1 MLKRAGLI
9 VVTDSLDAIYNYRR
23 ASPRLATSGQPT
35 EVQLAAIAA
44 AGFEVVINLALHDDP
59 RYSLADEPG
68 TVRGLGMDYVHIPVQ
83 FARPTA
89 GDFTAFA
96 VAMQQNRHRQVWV
109 HCAAN
114 MRVTVF
120 LGLYRVLQENCQEQE
135 AFQLMHQL
143 WQPDEVWAAFIAAM
157 LANRGSETKGGN
169 R

>member
-1 MLKRAGLI
+1 M
-9 VVTDSLDAIYNYRR
+9 TDPLEAIYNYRR

-35 EVQLAAIAA
+35 EAELAAIAA
-44 AGFEVVINLALHDDP
+44 AGFELVINLALHDDP

-68 TVRGLGMDYVHIPVQ
+68 TVQGLGMDYVHIPVKLSQ
-83 FARPTA
+83 PTQ

-96 VAMQQNRHRQVWV
+96 AAMQNNRQRQAWI

-114 MRVTVF
+114 MRVTAF
-120 LGLYRVLQENCQEQE
+120 LGLYRVLHEDWPEHE
-135 AFQLMHQL
+135 AFQLMHEL
-143 WQPDEVWAAFIAAM
+143 WRPDGVWSAFIADM

>member
-1 MLKRAGLI
+1 MSGI
-9 VVTDSLDAIYNYRR
+9 VEAIYNYRR

-68 TVRGLGMDYVHIPVQ
+68 TVQGLGMDYVHIPVQ
-83 FARPTA
+83 FAHPTQ

-96 VAMQQNRHRQVWV
+96 AAMQKSRDRRVWL

-114 MRVTVF
+114 MRVSAF
-120 LGLYRVLQENCQEQE
+120 LGLYRVLQENWQERE
-135 AFQLMHQL
+135 AFQLMHGL

>member
-1 MLKRAGLI
+1 
-9 VVTDSLDAIYNYRR
+9 VTDPLEAIYNYQR

-35 EVQLAAIAA
+35 EAELAAIAA

-59 RYSLADEPG
+59 RYSLADERA

-83 FARPTA
+83 FAQPTQR
-89 GDFTAFA
+89 DFTAFA
-96 VAMQQNRHRQVWV
+96 SAMQQNRQRQVWV

-114 MRVTVF
+114 MRVTAF
-120 LGLYRVLQENCQEQE
+120 LGLYRVLHEDWQEHE
-135 AFQLMHQL
+135 AFQLMHEL

-157 LANRGSETKGGN
+157 LADRGTETKGGK

>member
-1 MLKRAGLI
+1 MSGI
-9 VVTDSLDAIYNYRR
+9 VEAIYNYRR

-35 EVQLAAIAA
+35 GVQLAAIAA

-68 TVRGLGMDYVHIPVQ
+68 TVQGLGLDYVHIPVK
-83 FARPTA
+83 FAQPTQ

-96 VAMQQNRHRQVWV
+96 AAMQKNSDRRVWV

-114 MRVTVF
+114 MRVSAF
-120 LGLYRVLQENCQEQE
+120 LGLYRVLRENWQEQE
-135 AFQLMHQL
+135 AFRLMHGL